1 MNFRMIVAL
10 LLGGC
15 LMAGCSK
22 SKFLDERPDNALV
35 EPKTLA
41 DLQTLLDNDFVMNG
55 TGSYGLV
62 PALGETGADNYYLNS
77 TEYRD
82 YLAPLYRNC
91 YTWQTDLYAGE
102 DILDWNFPYRCIFY
116 ANIVL
121 DALPGIQPSASE
133 QVQWNEEKGSALF
146 HRGHMLYQLAQVF
159 APPYDSVTAET
170 DLGMP
175 LRLASDI
182 NEPVSRESVAGTYRQ
197 MIADVSEAIP
207 LLPVTPLYKT
217 RPSKPAAYAL
227 LARMYQTMEEY
238 GKSLLYADSCLQ
250 LSAALM
256 DYNTLSPTDYF
267 PFQRFNAEVLFSC
280 AWLAVDLYPVTI
292 SISQADSLLYRSY
305 DSNDLRKAL
314 FFKDFGN
321 GPSFTGTYDQ
331 EGSPFCGPATDEV
344 MLIRAEAL
352 AREGREEEA
361 MTTLN
366 NLLATR
372 YLTGTFVPLTATDA
386 EDALRTV
393 LRERR
398 KELLM
403 RGLRWT
409 DLRRLNKDPRFAVTL
424 MRVMDGATYS
434 LPPNDK
440 RYTYPIP
447 DKVIALHPD
456 MKQNER

>member
-1 MNFRMIVAL
+1 MNVKIL
-10 LLGGC
+10 LPMLLMGC
-15 LMAGCSK
+15 VLAGCSK
-22 SKFLDERPDNALV
+22 SKFLDERPDNSLV

-41 DLQTLLDNDFVMNG
+41 DLQALLDNDFVMNG

-62 PALGETGADNYYLNS
+62 PALGETGADNYYLNE
-77 TEYRD
+77 TEYTD
-82 YLAPLYRNC
+82 YLAPLYRKC
-91 YTWQTDLYAGE
+91 YTWDKDLYAGE

-121 DALPGIQPSASE
+121 DALPGVQPSAGE
-133 QVQWNEEKGSALF
+133 QTQWNEEKGSALF

-159 APPYDSVTAET
+159 APPYDSLTAAT
-170 DLGMP
+170 DLGVP
-175 LRLASDI
+175 LRMESDI
-182 NEPVSRESVAGTYRQ
+182 NEPIRRASVAETYRQ
-197 MIADVSEAIP
+197 MVADVSEAIG

-217 RPSKPAAYAL
+217 RPSKAAAYAL
-227 LARMYQTMEEY
+227 LARIYQTMEDY
-238 GKSLLYADSCLQ
+238 PRSLLYADSCLQ
-250 LSAALM
+250 LTSALM
-256 DYNTLSPTDYF
+256 DYNTMSTTDYF
-267 PFQRFNAEVLFSC
+267 PFQRFNPEVLFSC
-280 AWLAVDLYPVTI
+280 AWLAVDLYPVAITV
-292 SISQADSLLYRSY
+292 SQVDSGLYSLY
-305 DSNDLRKAL
+305 DTDDLRRVL

-331 EGSPFCGPATDEV
+331 EGSAFCGPATDEV

-352 AREGREEEA
+352 ARAGRTEDA
-361 MTTLN
+361 MTALN
-366 NLLATR
+366 NLLMTR
-372 YLTGTFVPLTATDA
+372 YLSGTFMPLEATDA
-386 EDALRTV
+386 EEALRII

-424 MRVMDGATYS
+424 TRIVNGDTYT

-440 RYTYPIP
+440 RYVYPIP